1 LTAVT
6 ANTIVKRTMFIVD
19 EAPGIVGVKEDCGS
33 DYVRKGCIIA
43 HETWAL
49 FAGGQKQTHMDLRPH
64 GCDG

>member
-1 LTAVT
+1 
-6 ANTIVKRTMFIVD
+6 MFIVD